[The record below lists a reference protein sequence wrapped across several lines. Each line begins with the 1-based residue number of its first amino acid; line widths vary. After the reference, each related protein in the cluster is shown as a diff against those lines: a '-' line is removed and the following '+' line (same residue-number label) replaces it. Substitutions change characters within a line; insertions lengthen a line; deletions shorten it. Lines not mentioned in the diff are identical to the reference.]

1 MAKGS
6 RPSPIRAGTVHAL
19 PSFPGGAVASAMR
32 SFAAAQ
38 PWRATAH
45 GLTLVDS
52 HDTIRIRTLLR
63 DPGLV
68 SVAFGLLATMPG
80 IPMLWAGDEI
90 GQEGVNGEDARRPIP
105 WDNHEQWDMNRF
117 AFNGALF
124 RARAENVALRRGGLR
139 WLAVQD
145 DSITFLRESPDQ
157 TILIHAA
164 RAQHHTVKIPP
175 WILGDQLVGWRGTA
189 DLYPDTSSNYSLP
202 SQGPMISI
210 WSCLMPHQT
219 SRAG

>member
-1 MAKGS
+1 MNYAGFT
-6 RPSPIRAGTVHAL
+6 RPVWQWLKASGPVPFEPGPFTAL

-45 GLTLVDS
+45 GITLVDS
-52 HDTIRIRTLLR
+52 HDTVRIRTLLR

-68 SVAFGLLATMPG
+68 SVAFGFPPPCPESPCCGPAS
-80 IPMLWAGDEI
+80 EI

-105 WDNHEQWDMNRF
+105 WDNPEQWDMDRF
-117 AFNGALF
+117 AFNEALF

-145 DSITFLRESPDQ
+145 DSITFLRESPEQ

-164 RAQHHTVKIPP
+164 RAQHHTVKIPS
-175 WILGDQLVGWRGTA
+175 WTWGISWQGWPELQICT
-189 DLYPDTSSNYSLP
+189 LT
-202 SQGPMISI
+202 
-210 WSCLMPHQT
+210 H
-219 SRAG
+219 RATIRCHRTDP